1 MGNKLV
7 TFSEEQLEEYQ
18 DCTFFGR
25 KEILDVYKKFVNLSP
40 AAVPEI
46 MTRWDCQNF
55 RLSRAE
61 IEGLPELKEN
71 PYRRRI
77 ITVFSEDGSGEM
89 SFNDFLEM
97 FSVFCERAPKELK
110 AYYAFRIY
118 DYDEDG
124 FLSLSDIAKTLRALC
139 RDSLEEKDRR
149 LIADRVMKECNMD
162 DNGAI
167 SFSEFENMVTKSAE
181 FAETFHI
188 RI

>member
-1 MGNKLV
+1 LI
-7 TFSEEQLEEYQ
+7 SEENSFSKNERDSLLE
-18 DCTFFGR
+18 FP
-25 KEILDVYKKFVNLSP
+25 FVLKYLN
-40 AAVPEI
+40 
-46 MTRWDCQNF
+46 DFQNV

-77 ITVFSEDGSGEM
+77 MAIFSEDGSGEM

-118 DYDEDG
+118 DYDGDG
-124 FLSLSDIAKTLRALC
+124 FLSLADISKTVKALC
-139 RDSLEEKDRR
+139 RDSLDEKERK
-149 LIADRVMKECNMD
+149 LIGDRVMKECNMD

-167 SFSEFENMVTKSAE
+167 SFSEFENMVLKSAE
-181 FAETFHI
+181 FTETFHI